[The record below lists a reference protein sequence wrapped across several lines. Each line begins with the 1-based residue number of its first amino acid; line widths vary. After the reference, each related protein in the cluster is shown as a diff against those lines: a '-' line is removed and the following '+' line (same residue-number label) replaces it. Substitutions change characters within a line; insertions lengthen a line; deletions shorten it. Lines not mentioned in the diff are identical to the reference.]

1 MNKIFELIKKE
12 EKRQRETLMMIPSEN
27 YASKE
32 VRTVV
37 GSVLMNK
44 YSEGYAFRRYY
55 QGNKVVDE
63 VEDFT
68 IKKAKKLFGVE
79 HVNVQ
84 PYSGSPANSA
94 VLFALVNPKDKIMGL
109 KLSSG
114 GHLTHGHPEITFS
127 GRLYKSVQFG
137 TDNDGIIDYSQVEKM
152 AKKER
157 PKLMI
162 IGTTSYPLALNWK
175 RFAQIAD
182 SIGAWLVA
190 DVSHVSGLILAGSY
204 PSPVPFAHIVT
215 TTTHKT
221 LRGPRGAIIMVTK
234 KGIKKDPELS
244 SKIDRAVF
252 PGLQGGPHNN
262 VTAGIAQALIEAD
275 TPSFKKYGVQIV
287 KNAKALAHELK
298 KGGLTLV
305 GGGTECHLIVVDL
318 RALGVSGNVVAEAL
332 EEAGIVVNRNSV
344 PNDPAPPFYPSGIR
358 LGTPGVTT
366 RGMGQAEMK
375 KIAVWILAIINHV
388 KDFKLPKDKEERI
401 LYMRDFRQKVQK
413 DRFLKNIAFGVK
425 SLCKKFPMP

>member
-175 RFAQIAD
+175 RFAQITD

-234 KGIKKDPELS
+234 KGMEKDPEVRE
-244 SKIDRAVF
+244 KIDRAVF

-366 RGMGQAEMK
+366 RGMKEAEMK